1 MISFCSNIF
10 PAPTW
15 ADTRRMLAEHLPS
28 IRRELVEL
36 GSPLSTESLG
46 LGLWLSAVSAKTLCD
61 SPLELQWLKELLAEH
76 HFAVETMNGFPYGD
90 FHGERVKEQVFLP
103 DWSSHERFAY
113 TCMLFEL
120 LAQLAPAGGSPLCVS
135 TVPASYRG
143 FNVSREAIF
152 AHLDAMVGFLSRLS
166 IVSGRDFI
174 LALEP
179 EPFGLLDDTL
189 STVNFMHEL
198 RQYSRRAQLV
208 ERFIA
213 VTYDTCH
220 FAVMGEDAVDV
231 FDTFMQNNVRVAK
244 IQWSNAITLSLK
256 EKGDLEMMYR
266 YDEPRYFH
274 QTSIQF
280 AEEERKLYKDL
291 SLAIEWMR
299 EDNDHAFPAEC
310 TAHFHVPLHAQFDAP
325 WGSTEQAL
333 RRTIEAL
340 PLLPEPAQF
349 EVETYTWSV
358 LPEAYRQSLGRQIAS
373 EMEWLRSA
381 LA

>member
-1 MISFCSNIF
+1 
-10 PAPTW
+10 
-15 ADTRRMLAEHLPS
+15 MLADHLPS
-28 IRRELVEL
+28 IRHELVQM
-36 GSPLSTESLG
+36 GSPLAQESLG
-46 LGLWLSAVSAKTLCD
+46 LGLWLSAGAAKTLCE
-61 SPLELQWLKELLAEH
+61 SPLELQWLKDLLAEQ
-76 HFAVETMNGFPYGD
+76 HFIVETMNGFPYGD
-90 FHGERVKEQVFLP
+90 FHGDRVKEQVFLP

-120 LAQLAPAGGSPLCVS
+120 LAQLAVAGTSPLCVS

-143 FNVSREAIF
+143 LNVSREAIF

-166 IVSGRDFI
+166 FIGGRDFV

-189 STVNFMHEL
+189 STVNFMHDL
-198 RQYSRRAQLV
+198 RQYSRRPQLV

-220 FAVMGEDAVDV
+220 FAVMGEDAAEV
-231 FDTFMQNNVRVAK
+231 FDAFTQNNVRVAK

-256 EKGDLEMMYR
+256 EKGDMEMMSR
-266 YDEPRYFH
+266 YDEARYFH

-280 AEEERKLYKDL
+280 ASGERRLYADL
-291 SLAIEWMR
+291 QPAIEGMR
-299 EDNDHAFPAEC
+299 QDCDQAFPAEC

-333 RRTIEAL
+333 RRAIEAL

-358 LPEAYRQSLGRQIAS
+358 LPEADRQSLGRQIAS
-373 EMEWLRSA
+373 EMEWLRSV